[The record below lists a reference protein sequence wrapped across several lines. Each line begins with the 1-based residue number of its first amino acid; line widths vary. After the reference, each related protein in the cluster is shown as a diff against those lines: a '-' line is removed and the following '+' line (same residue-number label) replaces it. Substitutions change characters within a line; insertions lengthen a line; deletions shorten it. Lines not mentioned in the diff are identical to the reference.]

1 MTIFWVLAAGLAG
14 LALLFVVPPILR
26 GKPEASADKIDENQ
40 VNMAVFRQQ
49 MEELDADL
57 AAGNLEQDQYDAAR
71 HDLEKEL
78 LIDIDESGPEPV
90 AQKSGK
96 WAALALATAVPAL
109 AVAMYLMVGD
119 QSAIEKL
126 ETGPA
131 VAAQR
136 QNARADVPPMDVLV
150 ARLAERMEREPD
162 NVQGWLMLGRSYLAI
177 DQTQKALGAYER
189 ARQLAPEEP
198 EVLLGYA
205 TAIAKL
211 EGGFQ
216 GKAEEMI
223 AAALELD
230 PDNGNGL
237 WMMGLVEYQRN
248 NHAKAVELWT
258 KLEGL
263 LSPDSKEASTVRGYI
278 QEARQQGGLPAAEP
292 ASAAEQPR
300 TVQVQ
305 NAEPAPQTQTAP
317 TDGKAIQVQ
326 VSLAE
331 QLQGKFSPDDTLFVF
346 ARALKGPPMPLAVK
360 RLRAKDLPTKLILDD
375 SMAMMEQMRLSNFAQ
390 VVVGA
395 RISKSG
401 NAVPQSGDLQG
412 EVQPVTPG
420 QDQTVAVVID
430 NIRP

>member
-14 LALLFVVPPILR
+14 LALLFIVPPILR
-26 GKPEASADKIDENQ
+26 SKPEASADKIDENQ

-78 LIDIDESGPEPV
+78 LLDIDESSSETA

-96 WAALALATAVPAL
+96 WAALALVPAVPAL
-109 AVAMYLMVGD
+109 AVTLYLMVGD

-126 ETGPA
+126 EAGPA
-131 VAAQR
+131 VASQQ
-136 QNARADVPPMDVLV
+136 QNSPTDMPSMDVLV
-150 ARLAERMEREPD
+150 AKLAERMEREPD

-177 DQTQKALGAYER
+177 DQTQDAVNAYER

-205 TAIAKL
+205 TAVAKV

-216 GKAEEMI
+216 GKAEELI
-223 AAALELD
+223 AAALEID
-230 PDNGNGL
+230 PNNGNGL
-237 WMMGLVEYQRN
+237 WMMGLVEYQRE

-263 LSPDSKEASTVRGYI
+263 LTPGSKEASTVRGYI

-292 ASAAEQPR
+292 ASAVAQPQ
-300 TVQVQ
+300 TVQMQ
-305 NAEPAPQTQTAP
+305 PAEPAPQTAP
-317 TDGKAIQVQ
+317 ADGKGIQVQ

-331 QLQGKFSPDDTLFVF
+331 ELQGKFSPNDTLFVF
-346 ARALKGPPMPLAVK
+346 ARALEGPPMPLAVK
-360 RLRAKDLPTKLILDD
+360 RLQAKDLPTSLTLDD
-375 SMAMMEQMRLSNFAQ
+375 SMAMMEQMRLSNFAR

-420 QDQTVAVVID
+420 QDQTVAVVI
-430 NIRP
+430 NNVRP

>member
-14 LALLFVVPPILR
+14 LALLFIVPPILR
-26 GKPEASADKIDENQ
+26 SKPEASADKIDENQ

-78 LIDIDESGPEPV
+78 LLDIDESSSETA

-96 WAALALATAVPAL
+96 WAALALVPAVPAL
-109 AVAMYLMVGD
+109 AVTLYLMVGD

-126 ETGPA
+126 EAGPA
-131 VAAQR
+131 VASQQ
-136 QNARADVPPMDVLV
+136 QNSPTDMPSMDVLV
-150 ARLAERMEREPD
+150 AKLAERMEREPD

-177 DQTQKALGAYER
+177 DQTQDAVNAYER

-205 TAIAKL
+205 TAVAKV

-216 GKAEEMI
+216 GKAEELI
-223 AAALELD
+223 AAALEID
-230 PDNGNGL
+230 PNNGNGL
-237 WMMGLVEYQRN
+237 WMMGLVEYQRE

-263 LSPDSKEASTVRGYI
+263 LTPGSKEASTVRGYI

-292 ASAAEQPR
+292 ASAVAQPQ
-300 TVQVQ
+300 TVQMQ
-305 NAEPAPQTQTAP
+305 PAEPAPQTAP
-317 TDGKAIQVQ
+317 ADGKGIQVQ

-331 QLQGKFSPDDTLFVF
+331 ELQGKFSPNDTLFVF
-346 ARALKGPPMPLAVK
+346 ARALEGPPMPLAVK
-360 RLRAKDLPTKLILDD
+360 RLQAKDLPTSLTLDD

-395 RISKSG
+395 RISRSG

-420 QDQTVAVVID
+420 QDQTVAVVI
-430 NIRP
+430 NNVRP

>member
-14 LALLFVVPPILR
+14 LALLFIVPPILR
-26 GKPEASADKIDENQ
+26 SKPEASADKIDENQ

-49 MEELDADL
+49 MEELGADL

-78 LIDIDESGPEPV
+78 LLDIDESSPEP
-90 AQKSGK
+90 AAAKSGK
-96 WAALALATAVPAL
+96 WAALVLAPTIPAL
-109 AVAMYLMVGD
+109 AVTLYLMVGD
-119 QSAIEKL
+119 QRAIEKL
-126 ETGPA
+126 ESGPA
-131 VAAQR
+131 VAAR
-136 QNARADVPPMDVLV
+136 QQNSPSDVPSMDVLV
-150 ARLAERMEREPD
+150 ARLAERMEREPE

-177 DQTQKALGAYER
+177 GQTQDAVNSYER

-205 TAIAKL
+205 TAVAKV

-216 GKAEEMI
+216 GKAEELI
-223 AAALELD
+223 AAALEID
-230 PDNGNGL
+230 PNNGNGL
-237 WMMGLVEYQRN
+237 WMMGLVEYQRD
-248 NHAKAVELWT
+248 NHAKAIELWT

-263 LSPDSKEASTVRGYI
+263 LTPGSKEASTVRGYI

-292 ASAAEQPR
+292 ASAVAQPQ
-300 TVQVQ
+300 TVQMPT
-305 NAEPAPQTQTAP
+305 AEPAPQTKPA
-317 TDGKAIQVQ
+317 DGKGILQIQ

-331 QLQGKFSPDDTLFVF
+331 ELQGKFSPNDTLFVF
-346 ARALKGPPMPLAVK
+346 ARALEGPPMPLAVK
-360 RLRAKDLPTKLILDD
+360 RLQAKDLPTSLTLDD

-395 RISKSG
+395 RISRSG

-420 QDQTVAVVID
+420 QDQAVAVVI
-430 NIRP
+430 NNVRP